1 MTCADLPLASHLLTA
16 SDLKTSSY
24 LRRLLSDV
32 FLMGLIIHTFAQFT
46 VRQFE
51 ATSPRSYLGYKEC
64 CVELGIAP
72 ADADLP
78 WGRLLQLN
86 GLNDLNDW
94 TKRHDLPRVSGLIV
108 NQSGERQFWPGGDY
122 FASNGR
128 PDMDGHWW
136 ENQAFLAIH
145 FDWNLFL

>member
-1 MTCADLPLASHLLTA
+1 LLKVIVRHGA
-16 SDLKTSSY
+16 SDQ
-24 LRRLLSDV
+24 
-32 FLMGLIIHTFAQFT
+32 LIPGD
-46 VRQFE
+46 
-51 ATSPRSYLGYKEC
+51 PRSYLGYKEC

-108 NQSGERQFWPGGDY
+108 NQSGERQFWPGGRLLCLKW
-122 FASNGR
+122 AT
-128 PDMDGHWW
+128 
-136 ENQAFLAIH
+136 
-145 FDWNLFL
+145 